1 MRVIIREAFGY
12 AIASAVALGADFGIL
27 YALVHYL
34 AWWYLAAATLSFTA
48 GMGVAYLIS
57 VRLVFRERRLQN
69 RRVEFATFAGI
80 GAVGLAVN
88 ASVMFLAVRYFG
100 LNYLMA
106 KGVAAGFTFL
116 TNFFGRRQVLFTRA
130 SVA

>member
-1 MRVIIREAFGY
+1 MKVIIREAFGY
-12 AIASAVALGADFGIL
+12 AIASGIALGADFAIL
-27 YALVHYL
+27 YALVHYF

-57 VRLVFRERRLQN
+57 VRLVFKERRLED
-69 RRVEFATFAGI
+69 RRIEFATFAAI

-88 ASVMFLAVRYFG
+88 AGVMFVAVRYFG
-100 LNYLMA
+100 LNYLVA

-116 TNFFGRRQVLFTRA
+116 SNFLCRRQILFTRA